1 MLKENLKK
9 IKENKIFKI
18 IISIIQYIFLFVSSL
33 WLIMFI
39 TLIFIGGDNP
49 SEKSNSIEN
58 WKKYNN
64 SKRIENK

>member
-39 TLIFIGGDNP
+39 IVVFTNKDNP
-49 SEKSNSIEN
+49 KPKGNPIEN
-58 WKKYNN
+58 WKKFNN
-64 SKRIENK
+64 SKKLENK